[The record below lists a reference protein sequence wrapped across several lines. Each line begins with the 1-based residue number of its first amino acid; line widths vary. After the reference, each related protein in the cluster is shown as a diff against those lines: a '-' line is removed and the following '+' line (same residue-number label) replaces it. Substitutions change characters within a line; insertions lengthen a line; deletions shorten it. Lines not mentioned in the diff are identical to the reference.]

1 MFVLSADLCVLC
13 EGSWSVDKFPNPRLQ
28 PEKCGFT
35 EEYCHGNDCLV
46 CDPDRLLTSYE
57 VVLLNEQLLDRNM
70 PCVCDNCTNGGYPI
84 AVAMAKRIEWQS
96 DSSGFLPDIVICERF
111 AKSLHADWQVDDGCN
126 DSALIFFSFHFKEL
140 SLSIGDKIEKV
151 FSDLEIAALFKLSKD
166 VLGEKAFKNH
176 QDTSTNFTQ
185 TFIGLEKVVEQ
196 LQAGILNGPSITST
210 LLYLIVVPIVLIIL
224 WAIMCLL
231 ANWCCRPG
239 LEVSVDPQSG
249 KHDVGHIVR

>member
-1 MFVLSADLCVLC
+1 MRTLYFSMMAVS
-13 EGSWSVDKFPNPRLQ
+13 SIISIHFT
-28 PEKCGFT
+28 GF
-35 EEYCHGNDCLV
+35 
-46 CDPDRLLTSYE
+46 
-57 VVLLNEQLLDRNM
+57 
-70 PCVCDNCTNGGYPI
+70 
-84 AVAMAKRIEWQS
+84 IE
-96 DSSGFLPDIVICERF
+96 
-111 AKSLHADWQVDDGCN
+111 
-126 DSALIFFSFHFKEL
+126 IFFSKCIKLICILLFCFFQL